1 MAINWIQNQRNKVT
15 TYAINVD
22 SKSAILAIA
31 NKHTTHPI
39 AVDSWRKLIELRK
52 DISVKIHWVKGHSVL
67 QGNEKADYMAKIVA
81 SYNPNITY
89 DEIPMSRGKRILED
103 YYTAIW
109 NATYTNSEK
118 GPHTKTLIPSIFHRK
133 TQTLWPNYVLTQFL
147 TNHGCFRSYLY
158 KRTKAS
164 SPLCSCPEMEE
175 QTALHLLKDCSLFSK
190 VRPAVFQT
198 LTLPQVMQHHIN
210 TKEVSS
216 LINNIYSML
225 QQQSLSDQL

>member
-1 MAINWIQNQRNKVT
+1 
-15 TYAINVD
+15 
-22 SKSAILAIA
+22 
-31 NKHTTHPI
+31 
-39 AVDSWRKLIELRK
+39 
-52 DISVKIHWVKGHSVL
+52 
-67 QGNEKADYMAKIVA
+67 MAKIVA

-89 DEIPMSRGKRILED
+89 DAIPMSRGKWILED

-133 TQTLWPNYVLTQFL
+133 TQTLWPNHILTQ
-147 TNHGCFRSYLY
+147 
-158 KRTKAS
+158 
-164 SPLCSCPEMEE
+164 CPEMEE

-198 LTLPQVMQHHIN
+198 LTLPQTMQHHIN
-210 TKEVSS
+210 TKETPS

-225 QQQSLSDQL
+225 QQRSLSDQL